1 MTTPSPTVEP
11 RTMPQASLSPERSP
25 VIARVVRRFAY
36 PAQAPL
42 ISLTLYYALL
52 LAASSLLLWLVPDLR
67 QAFSGERLAQLAG
80 ESFSSAFGDAAPTGS
95 GGAWLSWSF
104 ALMLGV
110 SMVGAFLLMVP
121 ASWVYMATRR
131 RKGFDQSVVQT
142 MVVLALAVAGVV
154 VIVRNSLALAFSLAG
169 IVGAVRFRNSLPD
182 TRDTLY
188 IFLSIGIGLAAG
200 VEALA
205 AGFVLSVVFN
215 YITLFMW
222 RTDYGMCELGRSQA
236 HLLHSDCS
244 AHGVTPTP
252 AALAPPSAA
261 ASAESGRKDGPKP
274 GKGESKGNGDG
285 KKPYNAVLVV
295 RAKGAENESARRM
308 IETFLRE
315 ESKRWELA
323 EVETNAASAESVLRY
338 RVRLGKKADPEGWEE
353 ALLQAGAPILIGA
366 RVH

>member
-1 MTTPSPTVEP
+1 MTTPSVAVPEVVHTPAEP
-11 RTMPQASLSPERSP
+11 RPASFLT
-25 VIARVVRRFAY
+25 RVVRRFAY
-36 PAQAPL
+36 PAQAPFL
-42 ISLTLYYALL
+42 SLTVYYALL
-52 LAASSLLLWLVPDLR
+52 LAFATVLVTLVPELR
-67 QAFSGERLAQLAG
+67 QAFSGERLTQLSGQDFTA
-80 ESFSSAFGDAAPTGS
+80 AFGGNAAA
-95 GGAWLSWSF
+95 GGLGGMWLSWSF
-104 ALMLGV
+104 AAMLGV

-205 AGFVLSVVFN
+205 AAFVLSAVFN
-215 YITLFMW
+215 YVSLFMW
-222 RTDYGMCELGRSQA
+222 RTDYGMCELGHSSA
-236 HLLHSDCS
+236 HLLHADCS
-244 AHGVTPTP
+244 AGRIKLNPNTEER
-252 AALAPPSAA
+252 AIAPPIEQGDA
-261 ASAESGRKDGPKP
+261 GRGA
-274 GKGESKGNGDG
+274 GNGHG

-295 RAKGAENESARRM
+295 RARGTESDPARNLV
-308 IETFLRE
+308 ETFLRE
-315 ESKRWELA
+315 ETKRWELA
-323 EVETNAASAESVLRY
+323 EVENNVASAESVLRY
-338 RVRLGKKADPEGWEE
+338 RVRLGKKVDPEGWEE
-353 ALLQAGAPILIGA
+353 ALLQTGAPVLIGA

>member
-1 MTTPSPTVEP
+1 MTNPSAVAPEGILP
-11 RTMPQASLSPERSP
+11 PAAPPERASLLVR
-25 VIARVVRRFAY
+25 AVRRFAY
-36 PAQAPL
+36 PAQAPFL
-42 ISLTLYYALL
+42 SLTVYYALL
-52 LAASSLLLWLVPDLR
+52 LASATLLVTLIPELR
-67 QAFSGERLAQLAG
+67 QAFSGERLTQLSG
-80 ESFSSAFGDAAPTGS
+80 QDFTSAFGGGGNGQAS
-95 GGAWLSWSF
+95 GAWLSWSF

-121 ASWVYMATRR
+121 SSWVYMATRR

-205 AGFVLSVVFN
+205 AAFVLSAVFN

-222 RTDYGMCELGRSQA
+222 RTDYGMCELGHSAA
-236 HLLHSDCS
+236 HLLHADCS
-244 AHGVTPTP
+244 AGKVKLNPNTEER
-252 AALAPPSAA
+252 AIAPPIEQGDA
-261 ASAESGRKDGPKP
+261 GRGT
-274 GKGESKGNGDG
+274 GNGHG

-295 RAKGAENESARRM
+295 RARGTESDPARNLV
-308 IETFLRE
+308 ETFLRE
-315 ESKRWELA
+315 ETKRWELA
-323 EVETNAASAESVLRY
+323 EVENNAGSEESVLRY
-338 RVRLGKKADPEGWEE
+338 RVRLGKKVDPEGWEE
-353 ALLQAGAPILIGA
+353 ALLQTGAPVLIGA

>member
-1 MTTPSPTVEP
+1 MTTPSVAAPANVLAPLAPPGPPPFLT
-11 RTMPQASLSPERSP
+11 
-25 VIARVVRRFAY
+25 RVVRRFAY

-42 ISLTLYYALL
+42 LSLTVYYALL
-52 LAASSLLLWLVPDLR
+52 LAFATLLVTLIPELR
-67 QAFSGERLAQLAG
+67 QSFSGERLAQLTG
-80 ESFSSAFGDAAPTGS
+80 QDFSTAFGGNTAA
-95 GGAWLSWSF
+95 GGAGGMWLSWSF
-104 ALMLGV
+104 AARLGV

-205 AGFVLSVVFN
+205 AAFVLSAVFN
-215 YITLFMW
+215 YVSLFMW
-222 RTDYGMCELGRSQA
+222 RTDYGQCELGHHCT
-236 HLLHSDCS
+236 HLLHADCC
-244 AHGVTPTP
+244 AGKITPTP
-252 AALAPPSAA
+252 GAGE
-261 ASAESGRKDGPKP
+261 AETAGKTGD
-274 GKGESKGNGDG
+274 GKGNG

-295 RAKGAENESARRM
+295 RARGNEPDPARQLV
-308 IETFLRE
+308 ETFLRE
-315 ESKRWELA
+315 ETKRWELA
-323 EVETNAASAESVLRY
+323 EVENNAASAESVLRY
-338 RVRLGKKADPEGWEE
+338 RVRLGKNVDPEGWEE
-353 ALLQAGAPILIGA
+353 ALLQTGAPVLIGA